1 MKNEVREGEGESKK
15 ENKRESEREWDRGKS
30 TAQLSGERH
39 GGTEPG
45 SVERLR
51 RRYREKDPL
60 SLYCTL

>member
-1 MKNEVREGEGESKK
+1 MNNEVREGKGESKK
-15 ENKRESEREWDRGKS
+15 ENRESEREWDRGKS

-51 RRYREKDPL
+51 RRYREKDSL
-60 SLYCTL
+60 SLYCRL